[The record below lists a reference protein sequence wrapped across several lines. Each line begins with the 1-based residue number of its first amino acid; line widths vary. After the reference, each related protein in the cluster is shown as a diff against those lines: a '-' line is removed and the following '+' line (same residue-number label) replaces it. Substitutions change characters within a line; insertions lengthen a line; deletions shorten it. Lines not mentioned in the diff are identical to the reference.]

1 MIGQEQLLSMTFLD
15 KTSVSPY
22 LHTHE
27 HEVWIMADQRE
38 YEITNLFLLWLS
50 VWYFIYLT
58 DIDRLLNPL
67 STRNSTLY
75 PELISDF
82 SIGMSNRY
90 AMTFTV

>member
-1 MIGQEQLLSMTFLD
+1 
-15 KTSVSPY
+15 
-22 LHTHE
+22 
-27 HEVWIMADQRE
+27 MADQRE

-75 PELISDF
+75 LELIS
-82 SIGMSNRY
+82 
-90 AMTFTV
+90 FTYSEMIDIDYDLNFNLN